1 MPIQEHLAEIQ
12 ANRAEQRR
20 ALEQRE
26 SEFKN
31 IKDFAFK
38 LEKLSHNPV
47 WMAMINEAPARKKAW
62 DSLWAYIQET
72 DFFNKVRTLFG
83 SNANAFERGGAL
95 KDIWERINREYITIS
110 VMGPISAGK
119 SLLLQLIT
127 GLGDNVIPV
136 SANTC
141 TAACTTFIN
150 DPRKEATIEFLSE
163 GEVKDI
169 LVEHIELLNAHL
181 KNTNQTNSL
190 TGIITK
196 DTASNISLSTLMS
209 KVQSYGYL
217 SDNLY
222 SEHAIAIGT
231 ESTLGTSFG
240 YYKTVKAYCDNY
252 HSGYSQ
258 YIGRTQNMSLNENE
272 ILSGELKRYVSYD
285 ANGSSVAFAVRK
297 VTIYWPLNLGEENLG
312 QIRLKDTMGVGE
324 AKIGVTKDLVKALR
338 DESDIAVA
346 LCCVKELQTLDTDVN
361 TRTFVQVVKDS
372 VEGRKPEQ
380 WIYYLLNKY
389 ANASVED
396 VNRVKGQ
403 LIAALAKGNV
413 HIDLPEKN
421 FSAVEFLLQ
430 NGENNYAG
438 IANYFSSVILPNI
451 VQNIS
456 IIDNFFV
463 AKAQETLSDVLAAF
477 KVIAGMFASFPIP
490 SCNIEHYIK
499 DVLREVQNAY
509 FKLVDIRASY
519 EDEIQAALI
528 SHLKDYPLGSFVAMS
543 LGHNEIRSQ
552 IVAEKKKLQ
561 PHELKEKEVSIAEKF
576 VLSSLK
582 EKYNDNHYRS
592 GYAFTYF
599 TEVFRDLEDSM
610 GDDIEGVI
618 GQTEVV
624 NKVADIKEK
633 IGELF
638 ITKGKISLNN
648 VTAKGWLKA
657 FVNELKKNEGD
668 YPHLISCLEAF
679 IEEDIDLK
687 KNVIDTVRHIIHKVV
702 SGYHNFGDLNVIEDY
717 GSWVRAMALC
727 LVHKENRFSGIVRT
741 EYSEQ
746 IGKEIRIA
754 QEKFITSTNEFM
766 VGPDGL
772 LPNSTTLA
780 TPLVFTELLKY
791 YVDNYKTIFG
801 EDEYAKKQNAIAEAT
816 TIRETYCK

>member
-1 MPIQEHLAEIQ
+1 MAIQEHLAEIQ
-12 ANRAEQRR
+12 ANRADQRKS
-20 ALEQRE
+20 LEQRE
-26 SEFKN
+26 SEFKT
-31 IKDFAFK
+31 IKDFVFK
-38 LEKLSHNPV
+38 LEKLSQNPV
-47 WMAMINEAPARKKAW
+47 WMEMINEYPARKKAW
-62 DSLWAYIQET
+62 DSFWAYIHET

-150 DPRKEATIEFLSE
+150 DTKKEATIEFLSE
-163 GEVKDI
+163 NEVKDI

-181 KNTNQTNSL
+181 KNTNQTRSL
-190 TGIITK
+190 SSIITK
-196 DTASNISLSTLMS
+196 DTTSNISLSTLIS
-209 KVQSYGYL
+209 KVQDYGYL

-222 SEHAIAIGT
+222 SEHAIAVGS
-231 ESTLGTSFG
+231 ESTLGTSLG

-252 HSGYSQ
+252 HNGYSQ
-258 YIGRTQNMSLNENE
+258 HIGSQNMPMNEDA
-272 ILSGELKRYVSYD
+272 ILSGKLKRYVSYD
-285 ANGSSVAFAVRK
+285 ADGSSIAFAVRK

-338 DESDIAVA
+338 DESDIAIA
-346 LCCVKELQTLDTDVN
+346 LCCVKESQALDADVN

-389 ANASVED
+389 ANASID
-396 VNRVKGQ
+396 DINRVKGQ
-403 LIAALAKGNV
+403 LKEALTKGNV
-413 HIDLPEKN
+413 HIDLPENN

-456 IIDNFFV
+456 TIDNFFV
-463 AKAQETLSDVLAAF
+463 AKAQETLSEVLEAF
-477 KVIAGMFASFPIP
+477 KVISGMFASFPIP
-490 SCNIEHYIK
+490 SCNIENYIK
-499 DVLREVQNAY
+499 NVLSGVQDAY

-519 EDEIQAALI
+519 EDEIEAALI
-528 SHLKDYPLGSFVAMS
+528 SHLKEYPLGSFVAMS
-543 LGHNEIRSQ
+543 LGHSEIRSQ

-561 PHELKEKEVSIAEKF
+561 PHELKEKEVSIAETF

-582 EKYNDNHYRS
+582 EKYNENHYRS

-610 GDDIEGVI
+610 GNDIEGVI
-618 GQTEVV
+618 SQTEVV

-638 ITKGKISLNN
+638 ITKGKLSLNN
-648 VTAKGWLKA
+648 VSAKGWLKA
-657 FVNELKKNEGD
+657 FVKELKRKEGD
-668 YPHLISCLEAF
+668 YPNLISCLEAF

-687 KNVIDTVRHIIHKVV
+687 KNVIDTIRHIIHKVV
-702 SGYHNFGDLNVIEDY
+702 SGYHNFGQHNVIEDY
-717 GSWVRAMALC
+717 SSWVRAMALC

-772 LPNSTTLA
+772 LPNSKTLD

-791 YVDNYKTIFG
+791 YTDNYKTIFG

>member
-1 MPIQEHLAEIQ
+1 MTIQEHLAEIQ
-12 ANRAEQRR
+12 ANRAEQRKS
-20 ALEQRE
+20 LELRE
-26 SEFKN
+26 SEFKT

-38 LEKLSHNPV
+38 LQKLSHNPV
-47 WMAMINEAPARKKAW
+47 WMAMIEESPSRKKAW
-62 DSLWAYIQET
+62 DSLWTYIHET
-72 DFFNKVRTLFG
+72 DFINKVRTLFG
-83 SNANAFERGGAL
+83 SNANEFERGGAL

-110 VMGPISAGK
+110 VMGPVSAGK

-136 SANTC
+136 SPNTC

-150 DPRKEATIEFLSE
+150 DPRKEATIDFLSE
-163 GEVKDI
+163 SEVKDI

-181 KNTNQTNSL
+181 KNTNQTSSL
-190 TGIITK
+190 SSIITK
-196 DTASNISLSTLMS
+196 DTAKGISLDTLIS
-209 KVQSYGYL
+209 KVQSTGYL
-217 SDNLY
+217 TDSLY
-222 SEHAIAIGT
+222 SDHAIAVGP
-231 ESTLGTSFG
+231 ESTLGTSLG
-240 YYKTVKAYCDNY
+240 YYETVKAYCRHYEN
-252 HSGYSQ
+252 GYSQ
-258 YIGRTQNMSLNENE
+258 YIGSKRLSMNENA
-272 ILSGELKRYVSYD
+272 IVAGDLKRFVSYD
-285 ANGSSVAFAVRK
+285 SDGSSFAFAVRK
-297 VTIYWPLNLGEENLG
+297 VTLYWPLNLGEEGLG
-312 QIRLKDTMGVGE
+312 QIRLQDTMGVGE
-324 AKIGVTKDLVKALR
+324 AKIGVTKDLVKSLR

-346 LCCVKELQTLDTDVN
+346 LCRVKEFQTLDTDVN
-361 TRTFVQVVKDS
+361 TRTFIQVVKDS

-389 ANASVED
+389 AYANIDD

-403 LIAALAKGNV
+403 LKDALTKGNV
-413 HIDLPEKN
+413 HIELPEKN
-421 FSAVEFLLQ
+421 FYTVEFKLQ
-430 NGENNYAG
+430 NEEKNYAG

-456 IIDNFFV
+456 TIDNFFV
-463 AKAQETLSDVLAAF
+463 AKAQETLSEVLAAF

-490 SCNIEHYIK
+490 SCNIENYIK
-499 DVLREVQNAY
+499 NVLSGVQDAY

-519 EDEIQAALI
+519 EDEIEAALI
-528 SHLKDYPLGSFVAMS
+528 SHLKEYPLGSFVAMS
-543 LGHNEIRSQ
+543 LGHSEIRSQ

-561 PHELKEKEVSIAEKF
+561 PHELKEKEVSIAETF

-582 EKYNDNHYRS
+582 EKYNENHYRS

-610 GDDIEGVI
+610 GNDIEGVI
-618 GQTEVV
+618 SQTEVV

-638 ITKGKISLNN
+638 ITKGKLSLNN
-648 VTAKGWLKA
+648 VSAKGWLKA
-657 FVNELKKNEGD
+657 FVNELKRNEGD
-668 YPHLISCLEAF
+668 YPNLISCLEAF

-687 KNVIDTVRHIIHKVV
+687 KNVIDTIRHIIHKVV
-702 SGYHNFGDLNVIEDY
+702 SGYHNFGQHNVIEDY
-717 GSWVRAMALC
+717 SSWVRAMSLC

-772 LPNSTTLA
+772 LPNSKILDN
-780 TPLVFTELLKY
+780 PLVFNELKKY

>member
-31 IKDFAFK
+31 IKDFALK

-62 DSLWAYIQET
+62 DSLLAYIQET

-95 KDIWERINREYITIS
+95 KDIWERISREYITIS

-119 SLLLQLIT
+119 SQLLQLIT

-150 DPRKEATIEFLSE
+150 DSRKFAFVEFLTE
-163 GEVKDI
+163 KEVKNT

-181 KNTNQTNSL
+181 KNTNQLSAL
-190 TGIITK
+190 SSIITK
-196 DTASNISLSTLMS
+196 DTAHNITLAELIS
-209 KVQSYGYL
+209 KISVSGYL
-217 SDNLY
+217 NNNLY
-222 SEHAIAIGT
+222 SEHAIAVGS
-231 ESTLGTSFG
+231 ESTLGTSMG
-240 YYKTVKAYCDNY
+240 YYKTVRGYCENY
-252 HSGYSQ
+252 NGGYSQ
-258 YIGRTQNMSLNENE
+258 FIAAPSMEMNESSV
-272 ILSGELKRYVSYD
+272 LSGELKRFVSYGAD
-285 ANGSSVAFAVRK
+285 GSSAAFAVRK
-297 VTIYWPLNLGEENLG
+297 VILYWPLNLGDENLG
-312 QIRLKDTMGVGE
+312 QIRLQDTMGIGE
-324 AKIGVTKDLVKALR
+324 AKVGVTKDLVKTLR
-338 DESDIAVA
+338 DASDIAIA
-346 LCCVKELQTLDTDVN
+346 LCRVQKNQSLETDVN
-361 TRTFVQVVKDS
+361 TRTFMQVVKDS

-389 ANASVED
+389 SDATVED
-396 VNRVKGQ
+396 VDRTKRQ
-403 LIAALAKGNV
+403 LKEALTEGNV
-413 HIDLPEKN
+413 HIELPDTS
-421 FSAVEFLLQ
+421 FSIVEFLHA
-430 NGENNYAG
+430 NNEKNYAG

-456 IIDNFFV
+456 TIDNFFV
-463 AKAQETLSDVLAAF
+463 AKAQETLSEVLAAF

-543 LGHNEIRSQ
+543 LGNNEIRSQ
-552 IVAEKKKLQ
+552 IVTEKKKLQ

-687 KNVIDTVRHIIHKVV
+687 KNVIDTVRHLIHKVV